1 MINFIVVE
9 DNPLHLEK
17 TKEIIISYMM
27 KNDYPFDIKTFSKF
41 SKELIN
47 TIKVGE
53 HNTFIYILD
62 FELPNTNAIDIS
74 RTIRNYDWKSP
85 IIVFS
90 VNGGMALET
99 FKQRLQ
105 ILDFVNKQY
114 EAEKNLHELFDIC
127 FKQLKLRSHFKLT
140 IKKKT
145 YIVDLE
151 NILYLYR
158 DNYKRKTVLVTDFGE
173 HMINDTLENI
183 KSKLNNKFIYS
194 HKSYII
200 NTKRVSVLDW
210 KNNDVIFDNGVRANI
225 LSKSRRKELDC
236 ICLQSD

>member
-17 TKEIIISYMM
+17 TKKIIMSYMM

-114 EAEKNLHELFDIC
+114 EAEKNLHELFS
-127 FKQLKLRSHFKLT
+127 KLRSHFKLT

-225 LSKSRRKELDC
+225 LSKSRRKELDS
-236 ICLQSD
+236 ICLKSD